1 MKVCD
6 GIYAY
11 PWTNMMENNCN
22 TYVLEGDGLI
32 LIDPGLKRYVPDI
45 IEAMKKDGLNPD
57 DISLVLNTHSHPDH
71 IDGNSYF
78 DRDKVKLTMHE
89 EAEKFLS
96 QVGRQFFSMFGLEI
110 PDRKADYFTNEGDVE
125 LNNISLKIFH
135 SPGHSPGSICI
146 YWPEKKVLVSG
157 DVAFSGSIGR
167 TDFPGG
173 SLAELGKSIERIALL
188 ETEYLLPGHNEMV
201 QGVDAVKSNFDFI
214 HRAFFSDKV
223 F

>member
-6 GIYAY
+6 GVYAY

-22 TYVLEGDGLI
+22 TYVLDGDGLI

-45 IEAMKKDGLNPD
+45 LDAMKNDGLNPK
-57 DISLVLNTHSHPDH
+57 DISTVLNTHSHPDH
-71 IDGNSYF
+71 MDGNSYF

-96 QVGRQFFSMFGLEI
+96 QVGGQFFSMFGLEF
-110 PDRKADYFTNEGDVE
+110 PDRKADYFTNGGDVE
-125 LNNISLKIFH
+125 LNNLSLKIFH

-146 YWPEKKVLVSG
+146 YWPEKKVLISG

-173 SLAELGKSIERIALL
+173 SLAELGKSIERIAPL
-188 ETEYLLPGHNEMV
+188 EIEYLLPGHNEMV
-201 QGVDAVKSNFDFI
+201 QGSDAVKSNFDFI
-214 HRAFFSDKV
+214 RRAFFS
-223 F
+223 